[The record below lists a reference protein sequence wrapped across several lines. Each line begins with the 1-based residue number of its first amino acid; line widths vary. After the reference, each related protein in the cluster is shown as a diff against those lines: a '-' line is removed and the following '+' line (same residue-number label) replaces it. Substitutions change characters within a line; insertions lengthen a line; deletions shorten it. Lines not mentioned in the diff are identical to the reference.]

1 MSTITLDGTLTPAV
15 VQANVTHGNV
25 TQSIR
30 RGGDLLLLGTIG
42 NARTPSVNGIGG
54 PLIPLGATRSELAV
68 RCFAAGTR
76 IATQD
81 GEQPVETL
89 QPGDIVRA
97 AHGGGFPIVWIG
109 RRHIDLQRHPAPERA
124 RPVRIAAGAFGRGC
138 PHTDLRLSPNHAVY
152 INEVLIPIRY
162 LINDHSITQL
172 DTDDVT
178 YYHIELSSH
187 QLLLAEGLAVESYLD
202 TGDRSVFERGA
213 AMIDLYP
220 DFYATQ
226 WKARGYAPLTL
237 SGPELERARQTV
249 ARFATRAVR
258 AQKRRIRTGSTSHS
272 DREASASATSRVTPI
287 SASMWSD
294 NSGNA

>member
-1 MSTITLDGTLTPAV
+1 MSIITRDGTLTSAV
-15 VQANVTHGNV
+15 VQAKVTRANV
-25 TQSIR
+25 TQNIQF
-30 RGGDLLLLGTIG
+30 GDELLRGTIA
-42 NARTPSVNGIGG
+42 NAGTLSVNSIGG
-54 PLIPLGATRSELAV
+54 PLIPLGAILSEFAV
-68 RCFAAGTR
+68 RCFVAGTR

-89 QPGDIVRA
+89 RVGDIVRVA
-97 AHGGGFPIVWIG
+97 SGEAYPIVWIG

-172 DTDDVT
+172 DADDVT
-178 YYHIELSSH
+178 YYHVELTSH

-258 AQKRRIRTGSTSHS
+258 AQKRRISTGSTSHS
-272 DREASASATSRVTPI
+272 EREASARATSRVTPI
-287 SASMWSD
+287 SASIWSD

>member
-1 MSTITLDGTLTPAV
+1 MSIITRDGTLTSAV
-15 VQANVTHGNV
+15 VQAKVTRANV
-25 TQSIR
+25 TQNIQF
-30 RGGDLLLLGTIG
+30 GDELLRGTIA
-42 NARTPSVNGIGG
+42 NAGTLSVNGIGG
-54 PLIPLGATRSELAV
+54 PLIPLGAILSEFAV
-68 RCFAAGTR
+68 RCFVAGTR

-89 QPGDIVRA
+89 RVGDIVRVSSGEA
-97 AHGGGFPIVWIG
+97 YPIVWIG

-172 DTDDVT
+172 DADDVT
-178 YYHIELSSH
+178 YYHVELTSH

-258 AQKRRIRTGSTSHS
+258 AQKRRISTGSTSHS
-272 DREASASATSRVTPI
+272 EREASARATSRVTPI
-287 SASMWSD
+287 SASIWSD

>member
-1 MSTITLDGTLTPAV
+1 MSIITRDGTLTSAV
-15 VQANVTHGNV
+15 VQAKVTRANV
-25 TQSIR
+25 TQNIQF
-30 RGGDLLLLGTIG
+30 GDELLRGTIA
-42 NARTPSVNGIGG
+42 NAGTLSVNSIGG
-54 PLIPLGATRSELAV
+54 PLIPLGAILSEFAV
-68 RCFAAGTR
+68 RCFVAGTR

-89 QPGDIVRA
+89 RVGDIVRVSSGEA
-97 AHGGGFPIVWIG
+97 YPIVWIG

-172 DTDDVT
+172 DADDVT
-178 YYHIELSSH
+178 YYHVELTSH

-258 AQKRRIRTGSTSHS
+258 AQKRRISTGSTSHS
-272 DREASASATSRVTPI
+272 EREASARATSRVTPI
-287 SASMWSD
+287 SASIWSD